1 MVGAFDGEN
10 LVGGQEE
17 EVEAVVGG
25 AEVEAAVEGE
35 FKAAVEVVE
44 VEAAV
49 VYTVDLEGGGLF
61 EVSSDVEEG
70 EDLAAVG
77 NIRDS

>member
-49 VYTVDLEGGGLF
+49 VVDLEGGGLF